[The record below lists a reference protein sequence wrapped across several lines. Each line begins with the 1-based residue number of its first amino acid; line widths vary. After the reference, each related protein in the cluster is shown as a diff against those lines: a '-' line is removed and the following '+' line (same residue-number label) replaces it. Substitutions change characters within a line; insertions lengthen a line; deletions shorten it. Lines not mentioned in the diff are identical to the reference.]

1 MHLVAEAIENY
12 IDQHTSNE
20 DEVLAT
26 LNRQTQIDVLM
37 PQMLSGK
44 VQGKLLTMLSMMLQP
59 KCILEIGTFTGYAT
73 ICLAK
78 GLQKDGKLITIDVNE
93 ELEDMVKLYVEKAN
107 LSSKIEMKIGDA
119 TTIIPTINETFDLVF
134 IDADKKNYGN
144 YYDLV
149 FDKVRK
155 GGFILVDN
163 VLWSGKVVQENK
175 DKDTL
180 AIDLFNKKVAAD
192 NRVEVVIL
200 SVRDGIS
207 VIRKL

>member
-1 MHLVAEAIENY
+1 MHLVSEAIENY

-20 DEVLAT
+20 DVVLAT
-26 LNRQTQIDVLM
+26 LNRQTQTDVLM

-44 VQGKLLTMLSMMLQP
+44 VQGKLLSMFSQMLQP
-59 KCILEIGTFTGYAT
+59 NRILEIGTFTGYAA
-73 ICLAK
+73 ICLAS
-78 GLQKDGKLITIDVNE
+78 GLTENGKLITIDINE
-93 ELEDMVKLYVEKAN
+93 ELEDMVKEFVAKAN
-107 LSSKIEMKIGDA
+107 LTNKIEMKIGDA
-119 TTIIPTINETFDLVF
+119 TTIIPTTNEVFDLVF
-134 IDADKKNYGN
+134 IDADKKNYAT

-149 FDKVRK
+149 FEKVRK

-163 VLWSGKVVQENK
+163 VLWSGKVLQAEK

-192 NRVEVVIL
+192 SRVEVVII